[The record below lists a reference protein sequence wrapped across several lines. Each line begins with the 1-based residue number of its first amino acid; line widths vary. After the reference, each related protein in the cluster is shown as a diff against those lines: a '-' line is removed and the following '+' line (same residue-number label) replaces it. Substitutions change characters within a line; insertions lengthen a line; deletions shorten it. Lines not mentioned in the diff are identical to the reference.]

1 MIQTRQPV
9 RPAGSFFMGKL
20 PETQLTSR
28 LVACIIY
35 IRKMLLCTCCVLPET
50 GSRRYI
56 MELWYFQKG
65 FNYSQDGPGNR
76 LVYHL
81 CACNMRCPW
90 CSNPEGMK
98 RYEDKAQHMPVESV
112 AKAVISAKPM
122 YFENGGLTLTGGE
135 ATMQFDAVKELFTR
149 VKAAGVNTCIET
161 NASHPRFTELFPL
174 LDTLIADF
182 KNPDDE
188 AHHRWTGIS
197 NVQIKENLRA
207 AAAYGIPM
215 QLRVPLIHGVND
227 DEASMTGFRDF
238 FSEIN
243 RPGMTVEFLRY
254 HEYGKEKW
262 KKLGLEYKMENAFVT
277 EKCAQAFEN
286 TCREAGICVVR
297 T

>member
-1 MIQTRQPV
+1 
-9 RPAGSFFMGKL
+9 
-20 PETQLTSR
+20 
-28 LVACIIY
+28 
-35 IRKMLLCTCCVLPET
+35 
-50 GSRRYI
+50 

-98 RYEDKAQHMPVESV
+98 RYEKNARHVSVEDM
-112 AKAVISAKPM
+112 AKAVISARPM
-122 YFENGGLTLTGGE
+122 YFEGGGLTLTGGE
-135 ATMQFDAVKELFTR
+135 ATMQFDAVKALLEMVR
-149 VKAAGVNTCIET
+149 SAGVNTCMET
-161 NASHPRFTELFPL
+161 NASHPRLKELFPL

-182 KNPDDE
+182 KHPFE
-188 AHHRWTGIS
+188 PQHTEWTGIG
-197 NVQIKENLRA
+197 NAQIKENLKA
-207 AAAYGIPM
+207 AALYGLPL

-227 DEASMTGFRDF
+227 DDDSMKGFADF
-238 FSEIN
+238 FASIS

-262 KKLGLEYKMENAFVT
+262 EKLGLHYQMENAFVA
-277 EKCAQAFEN
+277 EERAQAFEN
-286 TCREAGICVVR
+286 ACRLAGVNVVR